1 MKKLICMLSLL
12 AILMNGQTICATWV
26 DEAVDK
32 NMVEKYG
39 LEQADYLP
47 DGIKPIY
54 VDSEEEL
61 IKLLAYMDSV
71 FSDKGTVL
79 PERELLY
86 REISQKSL
94 GTLII
99 SNKTITHTETI
110 FDLNS
115 IGGKIVQPVN
125 YTYSYWVAP
134 ESYTI

>member
-1 MKKLICMLSLL
+1 
-12 AILMNGQTICATWV
+12 
-26 DEAVDK
+26 
-32 NMVEKYG
+32 MVEKYG